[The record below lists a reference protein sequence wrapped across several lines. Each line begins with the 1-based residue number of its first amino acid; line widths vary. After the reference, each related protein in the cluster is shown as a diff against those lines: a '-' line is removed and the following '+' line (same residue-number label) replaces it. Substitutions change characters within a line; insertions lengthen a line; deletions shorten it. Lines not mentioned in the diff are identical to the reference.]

1 MKDQSFSTKS
11 GLKVRTIEAE
21 ASGGL
26 VELDM
31 NAVQKTA
38 EGTWLIPSKDLQAAG
53 KWALTVEVAEAKA
66 AGKPVPPEI
75 EKDLDKTTMFLNDLM
90 QKLPTLLKVF
100 NDIKND
106 RVHPVQKGLE
116 KGVMDAAV
124 EVTRE
129 ILEGDEELKAALRE
143 QLQMHIEKFLGFTHD
158 EPSGEEGS

>member
-1 MKDQSFSTKS
+1 MKDQTFSTKS

-21 ASGGL
+21 AAGGL

-66 AGKPVPPEI
+66 QGKPIPPEL
-75 EKDLDKTTMFLNDLM
+75 EKDLDKTTLFVNDLM
-90 QKLPTLLKVF
+90 NKLPILVKIISDL
-100 NDIKND
+100 KND
-106 RVHPVQKGLE
+106 RMHPVQKGLE
-116 KGVMDAAV
+116 KAVMDAAV

-129 ILEGDEELKAALRE
+129 ILEGDEELKEALRE
-143 QLQMHIEKFLGFTHD
+143 NLKIGRAHV
-158 EPSGEEGS
+158 

>member
-31 NAVQKTA
+31 SSVQKTA

-66 AGKPVPPEI
+66 AGKPIPPEM
-75 EKDLDKTTMFLNDLM
+75 EKDLDKATLFLNDLM
-90 QKLPTLLKVF
+90 QKLPTLLKVI
-100 NDIKND
+100 NEIKGD
-106 RVHPVQKGLE
+106 RVHPVQRGLE
-116 KGVMDAAV
+116 KGMLDASA

-129 ILEGDEELKAALRE
+129 ILEGDEELKEALRDH
-143 QLQMHIEKFLGFTHD
+143 LQTHIEKFLGFTHD
-158 EPSGEEGS
+158 NPGEEGS